1 MFAPVIDDDQART
14 LSNPGEIDLTATA
27 QSPQRH
33 RRLKTRAALIRA
45 GAELLAARPID
56 AIPVNDIVD
65 AAGVAKGSFFN
76 HFEDKEAFAA
86 VIAAEI
92 RGDLEARVNA
102 ANKDVVDPAS
112 RVARG
117 IATFVQFA
125 LVEPKRTRIMLR
137 GHEWAASG
145 EHRLNVGIQAD
156 VLAGLASGRFLPRAE
171 GAAVPFLI
179 GVCLMALLGT
189 VDGGAG
195 PAESKTLATR
205 LLVLALVG
213 LGVEEADAKD
223 VSRQA
228 IADLV
233 TARGFA

>member
-1 MFAPVIDDDQART
+1 MSA
-14 LSNPGEIDLTATA
+14 ATH
-27 QSPQRH
+27 SPQQH

-45 GAELLAARPID
+45 GAELLSRRPID
-56 AIPVNDIVD
+56 AIPINDIVD

-76 HFEDKEAFAA
+76 HFEDKDAFAA
-86 VIAAEI
+86 EVAAEI
-92 RGDLEARVNA
+92 REDLEARVAA
-102 ANKDVVDPAS
+102 ANTDVVDPAS

-117 IATFVQFA
+117 IATFIQFA

-137 GHEWAASG
+137 GHEWATSG

-171 GAAVPFLI
+171 GAGVAYLI
-179 GVCLMALLGT
+179 GVCLMALLAT
-189 VDGGAG
+189 VDGSAG
-195 PAESKTLATR
+195 PAESKALATR

-213 LGVEEADAKD
+213 LGVEEGDAAN

-228 IADLV
+228 VASLV
-233 TARGFA
+233 TAA